1 MTTTRLLGRP
11 VPFAVLA
18 TIDLLAQTLFA
29 VALAAIGWGALGVV
43 LGFVVG
49 SLVGL
54 VCAAIYA
61 RSLVLTRPKL
71 RIGTSLLLEGFPFV
85 PAMIGVVIANYAVRF
100 LLVQDGGQHDVGLF
114 GVALRLASGIALV
127 TGAFSMAWGPFGLA
141 LPDSEQ
147 TARLFG
153 RVIRAVAL
161 MAVLVSVALGAAA
174 PELITLVSGGAYRGA
189 ATMLPGLLIAAAM
202 TGGFYVLLVA
212 AGVSRRGHAVAYAAV
227 AGAALQVALT
237 AVLLPSTGLQ
247 AVGVGAVA
255 GQALA
260 LVLLGLAVGRSVV
273 RGTEAV
279 VVMCAGGAAAIVIQ
293 ELNAIPDATFG
304 ARLVIAGG
312 CAIVAGLLGLRFVR
326 RRFAG
331 ELG

>member
-1 MTTTRLLGRP
+1 
-11 VPFAVLA
+11 
-18 TIDLLAQTLFA
+18 
-29 VALAAIGWGALGVV
+29 
-43 LGFVVG
+43 
-49 SLVGL
+49 
-54 VCAAIYA
+54 
-61 RSLVLTRPKL
+61 
-71 RIGTSLLLEGFPFV
+71 
-85 PAMIGVVIANYAVRF
+85 MIGVVIANYAVRF
-100 LLVQDGGQHDVGLF
+100 LLVQDGGKHDVGLF

-153 RVIRAVAL
+153 RVIRAVPL
-161 MAVLVSVALGAAA
+161 MAVLLSVALGAAA

-279 VVMCAGGAAAIVIQ
+279 VVMCAGGAACNCHPRTQCNPRRDISKASDCGRFARSWPGCWASGSSGDGLPANSADGDTMRVLIADNQYAWHPGFGEAVRRGH
-293 ELNAIPDATFG
+293 DAT
-304 ARLVIAGG
+304 VIA
-312 CAIVAGLLGLRFVR
+312 ALNNGLSALGAQQPQVTSGQANEKR
-326 RRFAG
+326 RLEVGNRPSDG
-331 ELG
+331 L